1 MSDLQIGLLILG
13 VLIIAGVVAF
23 NWWQER
29 QLQRRTEGGMRRPE
43 SDLLLEPT
51 IEPASQREETRIE
64 PRLEG
69 AAKPARAAAPPVSPR
84 PAKPVVPPAERRQ
97 ADSRAGALPDATID
111 CIAEIRAGE
120 VIPASA
126 IEALTAALSAIGR
139 RVSMAGYDY
148 HSREWQAVSDPEHWY
163 TSLRLALQLVDRSGA
178 VSEQQLRN
186 FQAIIREHAAGMSA
200 IAELPDFDETLAS
213 ARAIDDFCA
222 EVDVVV
228 GINVIAQSGQVF
240 QGTQVR
246 ALAEAAGFR
255 LQPSGVFVC
264 EDVQGDVLFTLDNQE
279 ANPFLPDQIR
289 RMTTSGVTFLL
300 DVPRVAEGIRAFDRM
315 LATGRSFADSLDG
328 LLADDN
334 RVLLND
340 VGLDKIRAQLQAIY
354 AAMQGRGLPAGA
366 PATRR
371 LFS

>member
-13 VLIIAGVVAF
+13 VFIIAGVVAF

-29 QLQRRTEGGMRRPE
+29 QLRRRAEGGLQRPE
-43 SDLLLEPT
+43 ADVLLEPS
-51 IEPASQREETRIE
+51 IQPEPERVEPRIE
-64 PRLEG
+64 PDFDG
-69 AAKPARAAAPPVSPR
+69 AEEPAREPARQAPPKPVKAAA
-84 PAKPVVPPAERRQ
+84 PAERRP
-97 ADSRAGALPDATID
+97 AASARGEVLPDAAID
-111 CIAEIRAGE
+111 YISEIRAGE

-126 IEALTAALSAIGR
+126 IEALTAALSAVGR
-139 RVSMAGYDY
+139 RVAMTGYDY
-148 HSREWQAVSDPEHWY
+148 HTREWQAVADPEHWY
-163 TSLRLALQLVDRSGA
+163 TSLRLALQLVDRSGS

-186 FQAIIREHAAGMSA
+186 FQSVIREHASGMSA
-200 IAELPDFDETLAS
+200 IAELPDFEVALEK
-213 ARAIDDFCA
+213 ARDLDDFCA
-222 EVDVVV
+222 EVDVMV

-264 EDVQGDVLFTLDNQE
+264 EDGQGDALFTLDNQE

-300 DVPRVAEGIRAFDRM
+300 DVPRVADGIRAFDRM
-315 LATGRSFADSLDG
+315 LATSRSFADSLDG

-334 RVLLND
+334 RALLND

-354 AAMQGRGLPAGA
+354 AAMESRGLPAGA